1 VLELASPRG
10 KQTDGVC
17 LARKNELLQSVSYG
31 FRLPPWT
38 FSRSWCNMASV
49 FEDDK
54 NLRRCFMKYAKRML
68 ALALVSL
75 PILAVAQ
82 MTSSTRVVGQ
92 VPFPFMVGNKH
103 VPAGRYTVEP
113 ANNSGRI
120 LAIQGVGARVGL
132 FTPAMPTVAKKASGS
147 YALVF
152 HKYGDKAFLTSIK
165 LAGDRTVYEIPESR
179 AEAELRAQNVTA
191 TEEILLASAR

>member
-1 VLELASPRG
+1 
-10 KQTDGVC
+10 
-17 LARKNELLQSVSYG
+17 
-31 FRLPPWT
+31 
-38 FSRSWCNMASV
+38 
-49 FEDDK
+49 
-54 NLRRCFMKYAKRML
+54 MKYAKRML
-68 ALALVSL
+68 ALVLISL

-82 MTSSTRVVGQ
+82 MTSSIRIVGE

-103 VPAGRYTVEP
+103 VPAGQYTVQP
-113 ANNSGRI
+113 ATEGGPA
-120 LAIQGVGARVGL
+120 LAIRGVDAKSSL
-132 FTPAMPTVAKKASGS
+132 FTMATPTLAKKASGS

-165 LAGDRTVYEIPESR
+165 LAGDRTIYEIPESR